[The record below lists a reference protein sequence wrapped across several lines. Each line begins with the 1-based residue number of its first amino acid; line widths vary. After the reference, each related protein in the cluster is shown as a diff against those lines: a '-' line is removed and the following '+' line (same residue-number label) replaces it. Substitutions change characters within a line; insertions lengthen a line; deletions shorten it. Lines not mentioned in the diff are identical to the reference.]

1 MSPGATVSDM
11 TDDPSPTDQTI
22 VTDTEPAL
30 LGPLQRW
37 YRTIFQ
43 VVIALLVAVPSAV
56 ALLDI
61 STELAAKITG
71 VTGALLIL
79 VSAIHNAVNSKVATP
94 LAGVAAIRRRR
105 DVGEV
110 NLSPLIDILII
121 VVLAGVAILVFSK
134 L

>member
-1 MSPGATVSDM
+1 M
-11 TDDPSPTDQTI
+11 TNDPSPTDQTI

-43 VVIALLVAVPSAV
+43 VVIAVLVAVPSAV

-71 VTGALLIL
+71 LAGAALIV
-79 VSAIHNAVNSKVATP
+79 VSAIHNAINSKVATP
-94 LAGVAAIRRRR
+94 LAGVAMVRRRK
-105 DVGEV
+105 DAGEV
-110 NLSPLIDILII
+110 NLSPLIDVMII
-121 VVLAGVAILVFSK
+121 VVLVGVAILVFSK
-134 L
+134 I